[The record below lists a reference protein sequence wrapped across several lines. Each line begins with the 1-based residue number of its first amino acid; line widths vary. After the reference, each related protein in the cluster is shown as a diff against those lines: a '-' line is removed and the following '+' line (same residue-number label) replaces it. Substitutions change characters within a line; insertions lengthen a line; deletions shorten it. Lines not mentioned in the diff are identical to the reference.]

1 MYLNGEFH
9 FIFEGGLSS
18 YLNKSRRPRTA
29 FTSQQLLELEK
40 QFKDNKYLSR
50 PKRFEVATSLMLS
63 ETQVKIWFQNRR
75 MKWKRSKKSV
85 YGSNKQTKHE
95 KNDEYSSD
103 EDENEHEEE
112 EDVGDDDGQD
122 YNQND
127 SMANDDTMTTN
138 SESE

>member
-1 MYLNGEFH
+1 
-9 FIFEGGLSS
+9 
-18 YLNKSRRPRTA
+18 
-29 FTSQQLLELEK
+29 
-40 QFKDNKYLSR
+40 
-50 PKRFEVATSLMLS
+50 MLS

-85 YGSNKQTKHE
+85 YGSNKHTAKHD

-103 EDENEHEEE
+103 ECENEHDE
-112 EDVGDDDGQD
+112 EDDDDEHD